1 MRPLHRPSLG
11 FQARPAALADLAH
24 EAVATLH
31 REVASQVAT
40 SARATINRY
49 TSISHHTHL
58 SPSLRL
64 QTGQAPQP
72 WALPTS
78 PSRPL
83 IATWVCCARV
93 ARCGAGA

>member
-1 MRPLHRPSLG
+1 MPPPHRPSLG
-11 FQARPAALADLAH
+11 LEARPAALARLAH

-31 REVASQVAT
+31 REVASQVAI
-40 SARATINRY
+40 SARATIRTY

-64 QTGQAPQP
+64 HTGHAPQP
-72 WALPTS
+72 WALPTT

-83 IATWVCCARV
+83 IATWICCARV